1 MSEDRHIQGSPL
13 TTTLILIRHGET
25 AWNREKRL
33 QGQIDTPL
41 SEVGQQQARAVAIR
55 FGAALGLQADA
66 EGQVPSIV
74 DVVLS
79 SDLSRA
85 MQTAAP
91 LAEAL
96 GLSVMPEPGLRER
109 HYGVFQ
115 GTTRDQ
121 IAVQWPDDHAR
132 WIGHDP
138 DFAPEGGES
147 MRQLSERVVRTLGR
161 VAKAYP
167 GKTVVCVTHGG
178 VLDCAYRFA
187 APLPLEAPRQHTL
200 LNASVNTIQWYSNAN
215 ANANGHGANANAN
228 GTAHLIAWGDV
239 AHLSATKDDSI

>member
-1 MSEDRHIQGSPL
+1 MVPL
-13 TTTLILIRHGET
+13 VTTLVLIRHGET

-33 QGQIDTPL
+33 QGQIDIAL
-41 SEVGQQQARAVAIR
+41 SDVGERQARSLAER
-55 FGAALGLQADA
+55 FDVKANADANAQAAL
-66 EGQVPSIV
+66 IV

-91 LAEAL
+91 VAEAL
-96 GLSVMPEPGLRER
+96 GLPIIPEPGLRER

-121 IAVQWPDDHAR
+121 IALQWPHDHAR
-132 WIGHDP
+132 WMAHDP
-138 DFAPEGGES
+138 DFTPEGGES
-147 MRQLSERVVRTLGR
+147 MRQLSARVVRTLASIGR
-161 VAKAYP
+161 AYA

-187 APLPLEAPRQHTL
+187 VPLPLEAPRQHTL
-200 LNASVNTIQWYSNAN
+200 LNASVNTIQWYSDET
-215 ANANGHGANANAN
+215 GHDAH
-228 GTAHLIAWGDV
+228 GTARLIAWGDV
-239 AHLSATKDDSI
+239 AHLTATKDDSI

>member
-1 MSEDRHIQGSPL
+1 MQRDRPIPVSSAAPFV
-13 TTTLILIRHGET
+13 TTLVLIRHGET

-33 QGQIDTPL
+33 QGQIDIAL
-41 SEVGQQQARAVAIR
+41 SDVGVQQARALAER
-55 FGAALGLQADA
+55 FDAKSKVDATVNAQAAFSIDA
-66 EGQVPSIV
+66 
-74 DVVLS
+74 VVS

-91 LAEAL
+91 LAEVL
-96 GLSVMPEPGLRER
+96 GLTVVPEPGLRER
-109 HYGVFQ
+109 HYGIFQ
-115 GTTRDQ
+115 ATTRDQ

-147 MRQLSERVVRTLGR
+147 MRQLSERVVRTLASIGR
-161 VAKAYP
+161 MYA

-187 APLPLEAPRQHTL
+187 APLPLEAPRQHAL
-200 LNASVNTIQWYSNAN
+200 LNASVNTIQWYPGEIEHA
-215 ANANGHGANANAN
+215 AHGM
-228 GTAHLIAWGDV
+228 AHLIAWGDV
-239 AHLSATKDDSI
+239 AHLASTKDDSI